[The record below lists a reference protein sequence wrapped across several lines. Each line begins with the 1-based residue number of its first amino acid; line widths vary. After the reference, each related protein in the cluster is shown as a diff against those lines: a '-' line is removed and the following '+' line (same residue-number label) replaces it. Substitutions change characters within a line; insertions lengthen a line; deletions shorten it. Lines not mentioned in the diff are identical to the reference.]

1 LGDTEDWNDVS
12 GQWYNKWP
20 LKTSVDSPIFR
31 WLRDTI
37 LAIFVNEPVEYPKPD
52 EDDASN
58 EALLHKPDCNKSPLP
73 RAPPPPQKALL
84 FCPLPGQVRHLKL
97 WLTKCFADHLDIFY
111 MYAEMGNDEPSEMQL
126 KFHDSP
132 IPSVLATTPK
142 VPHTRLLSTG
152 RSGYD
157 NRVSDLHQVSGVAQ
171 MKVLHGLMSR
181 PKITTSMIYWIL
193 ECRKD
198 HRKQLTEYGDIVP
211 SDGKDKQ

>member
-1 LGDTEDWNDVS
+1 
-12 GQWYNKWP
+12 
-20 LKTSVDSPIFR
+20 
-31 WLRDTI
+31 
-37 LAIFVNEPVEYPKPD
+37 
-52 EDDASN
+52 
-58 EALLHKPDCNKSPLP
+58 
-73 RAPPPPQKALL
+73 
-84 FCPLPGQVRHLKL
+84 
-97 WLTKCFADHLDIFY
+97 
-111 MYAEMGNDEPSEMQL
+111 MYAEMGTDEPSEMQL

-142 VPHTRLLSTG
+142 VCGTGLHFTAANHAIITQRFCVLNEQREAFALVVRLGQHRVPHTRLLSTG

-157 NRVSDLHQVSGVAQ
+157 NRVSDLHQLSGVAQ